1 MTKFYP
7 QQPGTKIKTPLS
19 EFYLKDG
26 TVLRARVPSL
36 GEEDENI
43 VGMLEDGRRFVVP
56 MANINYT
63 VDVEDVFYYA
73 QIINEAY
80 TYRSRGSA
88 HNHH

>member
-1 MTKFYP
+1 MQYCRWRIFRKKTMTKFYP

-63 VDVEDVFYYA
+63 VEVL
-73 QIINEAY
+73 
-80 TYRSRGSA
+80 
-88 HNHH
+88 

>member
-56 MANINYT
+56 MANIGEKRMPILT
-63 VDVEDVFYYA
+63 QSFS
-73 QIINEAY
+73 IIKNL
-80 TYRSRGSA
+80 T
-88 HNHH
+88 